1 MDFVFESMMSNT
13 KGASSELICFS
24 NWLFILTDEKE
35 SVIAAN
41 NVDPNFALHEMIQ
54 PFVK

>member
-1 MDFVFESMMSNT
+1 MDFVFEYMMSNT

-24 NWLFILTDEKE
+24 YWLFILTDEKE

-41 NVDPNFALHEMIQ
+41 GVDPKFALHEMIRLL
-54 PFVK
+54 